1 MHPPRRRH
9 RHPGKVF
16 DVPPLI
22 AEDTV
27 KEEILA
33 LQQQTRDLVDAI
45 LVQDSAL
52 IRRLTAEGLDSALS

>member
-1 MHPPRRRH
+1 
-9 RHPGKVF
+9 
-16 DVPPLI
+16 LI